1 MQGKTRVWA
10 GRVLSAVPIA
20 AMIFSAAG
28 KLTGSQQM
36 LDVMVGTLGY
46 TQEALTLIA
55 VLEITCVVLY
65 AIPQTAVLGAVLM
78 AGYLGGAIA
87 AHVRVS
93 DNVNLVAPLV
103 LGILAWLGLYLRDG
117 RLRALLPLR
126 S

>member
-20 AMIFSAAG
+20 AMTFSAAG

-36 LDVMVGTLGY
+36 VDVMVGMLGF

-55 VLEITCVVLY
+55 VLEIACVVVY
-65 AIPQTAVLGAVLM
+65 AIPQSAVLGAVLM
-78 AGYLGGAIA
+78 TGYLGGAIA

-93 DNVNLVAPLV
+93 DNVNVVAPLV
-103 LGILAWLGLYLRDG
+103 FGILAWVGLYLRDG

>member
-1 MQGKTRVWA
+1 MQGRTRVWA

-20 AMIFSAAG
+20 AMTFSAAG

-36 LDVMVGTLGY
+36 VDVMVGTLGY

-78 AGYLGGAIA
+78 TGYLGGAIA

-103 LGILAWLGLYLRDG
+103 LGILAWVGLYLRDG